1 MAMKRQ
7 LDTDL
12 LNPMTLTAPIRIT
25 VTNALTGKQVCQ
37 VSLDSSTAGKE
48 LYCQVRL
55 LVEKP
60 SNRRGFVIMALQFD
74 GYELSLRLSLADQRI
89 QADSTCTVMWR
100 DAKVSVLKVMKC
112 FWRGEAMSDEQLL
125 VWENVDELIVIPE
138 QDGVRS
144 RLNDG

>member
-1 MAMKRQ
+1 
-7 LDTDL
+7 
-12 LNPMTLTAPIRIT
+12 
-25 VTNALTGKQVCQ
+25 
-37 VSLDSSTAGKE
+37 
-48 LYCQVRL
+48 
-55 LVEKP
+55 
-60 SNRRGFVIMALQFD
+60 MALQFD

-100 DAKVSVLKVMKC
+100 DAKASVLKVMKC